1 MSTITVIDSIHALH
15 ARLGDAKPKHP
26 LLTVLDLAQL
36 PQPTQA
42 SAVRLGLYG
51 IVSKQF
57 DGVLGYGRGQYDFQ
71 EGTLFFTAPNQ
82 VLTTSAEVH
91 IQEGWG
97 VYFHPDLLRGT
108 ELGRKIEQYQFFYYD
123 SHEALHVSD
132 DENRLLRQCVDQLRR
147 ECALPI
153 DAHTQGVLV
162 SQLELLLQYCNRFY
176 ARQFMTRANVHT
188 DLLQQFELLLKS
200 YFTGDTLAAHGLPSV
215 AYLADKLRV
224 SPAYLTDL
232 LHKTTGKTTQEYI
245 HLELVER
252 AKTLLW
258 GTDKRVSEIAYA
270 LGFAYPSHFTK
281 LFKNKTGQSPR
292 DFRQGP

>member
-1 MSTITVIDSIHALH
+1 
-15 ARLGDAKPKHP
+15 
-26 LLTVLDLAQL
+26 
-36 PQPTQA
+36 
-42 SAVRLGLYG
+42 
-51 IVSKQF
+51 
-57 DGVLGYGRGQYDFQ
+57 
-71 EGTLFFTAPNQ
+71 
-82 VLTTSAEVH
+82 
-91 IQEGWG
+91 
-97 VYFHPDLLRGT
+97 
-108 ELGRKIEQYQFFYYD
+108 
-123 SHEALHVSD
+123 
-132 DENRLLRQCVDQLRR
+132 
-147 ECALPI
+147 
-153 DAHTQGVLV
+153 
-162 SQLELLLQYCNRFY
+162 
-176 ARQFMTRANVHT
+176 MTRANVHT

-258 GTDKRVSEIAYA
+258 GTDKHVSEIAYA

-281 LFKNKTGQSPR
+281 LFKSKTGQSPR